1 MSNELDRLLSDL
13 VIFKIKK
20 SPIFERME
28 VMVKKRSILVSLFIS
43 IFIISACS
51 NGNDAEK
58 GAQEN
63 KREHRGMPMGE
74 ETASA
79 DILPKFLTGT
89 SETVQTIYQAA
100 AEHQELLEH
109 MPCYCGCG
117 EMGHQNNYDCFIQE
131 NKKNGA
137 IVWDEHGVNCDV
149 CLEIAAQ
156 SVVDYKNGKS
166 MKEIRKEIDDKYKE
180 GYAEPTPTP
189 MPEA

>member
-1 MSNELDRLLSDL
+1 MFR
-13 VIFKIKK
+13 KK
-20 SPIFERME
+20 SLTLLFLVAIF
-28 VMVKKRSILVSLFIS
+28 F
-43 IFIISACS
+43 ISACS
-51 NGNDAEK
+51 TTDDNSKDTKNKDAS
-58 GAQEN
+58 
-63 KREHRGMPMGE
+63 HSMPMGE

-79 DILPKFLTGT
+79 DVLPKFLEGT

-100 AEHQELLEH
+100 ASHQELLEH

-117 EMGHQNNYDCFIQE
+117 EMGHKNNYDCFIQE

-156 SVVDYKNGKS
+156 SMVEYQKGKS
-166 MKEIRKEIDDKYKE
+166 MKDIRLEIDDKYKE
-180 GYAEPTPTP
+180 GYAKPTPTP